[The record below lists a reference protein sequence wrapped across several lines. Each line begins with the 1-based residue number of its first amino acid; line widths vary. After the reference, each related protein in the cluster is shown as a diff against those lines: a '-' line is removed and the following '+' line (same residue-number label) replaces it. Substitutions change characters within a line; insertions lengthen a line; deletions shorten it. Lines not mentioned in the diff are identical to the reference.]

1 MPEIDNLGEFFKEN
15 KNLVRE
21 YLETQL
27 EIYKLRFIRSL
38 AKTVDSFIWIMISL
52 FLLSLLALFAGLVT
66 GFWLSELLDSYTQGF
81 GITTLIMLVIILLVA
96 ALRKSLFVN
105 PIIKLFIRKM
115 HTESDE
121 RVI

>member
-38 AKTVDSFIWIMISL
+38 AKTVGSFIWIMISL
-52 FLLSLLALFAGLVT
+52 FLLSLLVLFAGLVT